1 MASEAG
7 HTAMTSNFCMR
18 CEGGHTGTMKK
29 NICMASEGGQCWH
42 DEKHL
47 YAKRMW
53 SCWHDEEHLYGKRWW
68 SCWRDETVIVWR
80 ARQVTLGRGESF

>member
-29 NICMASEGGQCWH
+29 TFVWRAKVVNAGMTKNICMPSECGHAGMTKNICMASDGGHAGVMRQ
-42 DEKHL
+42 L
-47 YAKRMW
+47 
-53 SCWHDEEHLYGKRWW
+53 LYGER
-68 SCWRDETVIVWR
+68 
-80 ARQVTLGRGESF
+80 GRSH